1 MKILREYVWDAI
13 RKNKRTSLA
22 IMTALFL
29 MTTMMSLLLRVCL
42 YDVDGFDC
50 AFHQ

>member
-29 MTTMMSLLLRVCL
+29 MTTMMSCFC
-42 YDVDGFDC
+42 GFVYTMWKMCIRDRS
-50 AFHQ
+50 